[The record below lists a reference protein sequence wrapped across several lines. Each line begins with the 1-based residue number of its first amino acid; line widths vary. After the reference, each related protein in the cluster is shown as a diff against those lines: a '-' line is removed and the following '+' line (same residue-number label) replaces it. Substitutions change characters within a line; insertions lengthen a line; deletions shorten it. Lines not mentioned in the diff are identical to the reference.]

1 MKEITLKIP
10 DKKVDFFMELVKE
23 LGFEVQEEI
32 EIPVEHKNIVRE
44 RIRTSK
50 ENPDQ
55 LLNWDDVK
63 DSFDFRSMK

>member
-32 EIPVEHKNIVRE
+32 EIPEEHKNIVRE